1 MVETQDPRGTRF
13 KVPGLPLEMDGARPG
28 LRSQPPAISQDAREL
43 LASLGYAPARIE
55 ALIAD
60 KVVAAPQ

>member
-1 MVETQDPRGTRF
+1 
-13 KVPGLPLEMDGARPG
+13 VPALPLELAGERLP
-28 LRSQPPAISQDAREL
+28 LRNQPPAVSQDAREL
-43 LASLGYAPARIE
+43 LAGLGYAPARID